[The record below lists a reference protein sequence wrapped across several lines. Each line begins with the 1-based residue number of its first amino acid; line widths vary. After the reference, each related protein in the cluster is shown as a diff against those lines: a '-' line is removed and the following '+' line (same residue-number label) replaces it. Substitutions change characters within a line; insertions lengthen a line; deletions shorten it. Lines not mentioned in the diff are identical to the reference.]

1 MWFHTSRKL
10 PENWQHRASIFVF
23 SVVEFL
29 GDNLA
34 FDLKVSYI
42 NGHYYAGKDST
53 CFLGDEGKSL
63 ILVKQPLHDLHILSK
78 CIPRSYFCGHGL
90 NSKINLPI
98 HKLSVFNSIS

>member
-1 MWFHTSRKL
+1 MVPYFEETARELAAQGEW
-10 PENWQHRASIFVF
+10 IFVF

-34 FDLKVSYI
+34 FDLKVFYI
-42 NGHYYAGKDST
+42 NGHYYAGEDST

-78 CIPRSYFCGHGL
+78 CIP
-90 NSKINLPI
+90 
-98 HKLSVFNSIS
+98 